1 VKDTNVNLRLDHD
14 TRMRLDAAAGNVGL
28 NASALLRVLL
38 ERFLDHCAR
47 QGGRIVMPP
56 EFREYEI
63 RELNGDTPERALMKV
78 AEGRESYGARNT
90 GKR

>member
-1 VKDTNVNLRLDHD
+1 
-14 TRMRLDAAAGNVGL
+14 MRLDAAAGNVGL

-63 RELNGDTPERALMKV
+63 RELNGDLAERTLKV
-78 AEGRESYGARNT
+78 AESPGEYLVDRGGRKDS
-90 GKR
+90 GKRRASG